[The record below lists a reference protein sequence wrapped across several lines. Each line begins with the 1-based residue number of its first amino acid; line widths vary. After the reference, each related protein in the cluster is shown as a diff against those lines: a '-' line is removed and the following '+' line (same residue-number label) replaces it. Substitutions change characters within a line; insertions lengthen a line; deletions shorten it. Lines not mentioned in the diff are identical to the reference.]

1 MEKTVKGAKTAFLY
15 VDNFV
20 DNVDNIKKYPYLLM
34 KYAETFGY
42 KGDIIEQN
50 AA

>member
-15 VDNFV
+15 VDN
-20 DNVDNIKKYPYLLM
+20 IKKYPYLLM
-34 KYAETFGY
+34 KYAEMFGY